1 MTQQSEALRLGDWLE
16 DQYDPTHNQAQAAAE
31 LRRLVAENEAL
42 KADAARYRY
51 MRDAVMTTELL
62 VYNRGCDLDAAV
74 DAAMKEKT

>member
-1 MTQQSEALRLGDWLE
+1 MTKQSEALRLADALDAHQFDE
-16 DQYDPTHNQAQAAAE
+16 PHAAAAE

-51 MRDAVMTTELL
+51 MRDAVITTELL
-62 VYNRGCDLDAAV
+62 VYSRGCDLDAAV